1 MTKGGEERMKD
12 EQRRADLELAKRA
25 VQGIIHDPSRSSGE
39 RQKARDG
46 AVQAQKL
53 LDSIGKEWK

>member
-1 MTKGGEERMKD
+1 MKD

>member
-1 MTKGGEERMKD
+1 MSRDG
-12 EQRRADLELAKRA
+12 QRRADLELAKRA
-25 VQGIIHDPSRSSGE
+25 VQGIIHDGNRSASE
-39 RQKARDG
+39 RQRARDG